1 MGHLNF
7 NCVCHLRLEKTLY
20 AVEDQPLMRTVI
32 SGQRVTLRGQ
42 RYTILDTLHF
52 TNNIISLQAGGLIS
66 VKATGSL
73 NNVYPPGRVSDLILG
88 SMNFTENTFGL
99 SFTWPGN
106 QLDQGTVASFKVQN
120 KMS

>member
-1 MGHLNF
+1 MSH
-7 NCVCHLRLEKTLY
+7 
-20 AVEDQPLMRTVI
+20 
-32 SGQRVTLRGQ
+32 
-42 RYTILDTLHF
+42 
-52 TNNIISLQAGGLIS
+52 QAGGLIS

-73 NNVYPPGRVSDLILG
+73 DNIYPPGRVSDFTLG
-88 SMNFTENTFGL
+88 SMDFIEKTFSL